1 MYVVVGVAVVF
12 IGLYGLLNPESGRA
26 WGGVRMWE
34 ENPESAKELTI
45 TANRMV
51 SVLVVLLG
59 FALVVLALTQ

>member
-34 ENPESAKELTI
+34 EDPESAKEFTI
-45 TANRMV
+45 TANQMT
-51 SVLVVLLG
+51 SVLIFLLG
-59 FALVVLALTQ
+59 FALIVLALTQ